1 MIAVYARHVGDCF
14 RLYVEGHAS
23 ATPRGRIVCAGV
35 SALALALLD
44 YAEQSEQCRHVR
56 SFREPGKIFLFCR
69 EGLEGPFDMTVAAL
83 RKIAKNYPDEILPP
97 RIIRVDDKREY
108 V

>member
-1 MIAVYARHVGDCF
+1 MIEVYARHVGECY
-14 RLYVEGHAS
+14 RLYIEGHAS
-23 ATPRGRIVCAGV
+23 NTPRGRVVCAGV

-44 YAEQSEQCRHVR
+44 FAEQNELCRHVR

-69 EGLEGPFDMTVAAL
+69 EGLQAPFDMTVAAL
-83 RKIAKNYPDEILPP
+83 GKIAKNYPDEILPP
-97 RIIRVDDKREY
+97 RIIRVDDKRNY